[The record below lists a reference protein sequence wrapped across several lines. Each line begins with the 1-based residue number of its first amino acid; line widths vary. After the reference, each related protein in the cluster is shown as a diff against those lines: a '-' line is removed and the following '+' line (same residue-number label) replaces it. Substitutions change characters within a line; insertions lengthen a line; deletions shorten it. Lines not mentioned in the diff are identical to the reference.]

1 MKLTHNQ
8 IDKSIA
14 CLYILLLALLIIV
27 VGLSPEYNKYDNNF
41 VPFNA
46 INELVDI
53 RKMTSNL
60 YIVPVVLFI
69 ISLITFNLP
78 KIYRKS
84 FWLVLSSTF
93 IVITTFYWILYQI
106 DTDLLAS
113 AIVISIMSIV
123 YIFIYIISENALILM
138 NSTKY
143 QYFDHTSFYA
153 SDERKPKM
161 FVEKDV
167 NELLWYI
174 DKLAPSKD
182 DKTYLVTQN
191 SYLHGLLS
199 CVKETQY
206 VLKRKDYNY
215 VVKKLNEYIGDG
227 GIEVLKAYEAKAI
240 IESCSIVIDKD

>member
-8 IDKSIA
+8 SNKLVAYLHIA
-14 CLYILLLALLIIV
+14 NLAIISLLV
-27 VGLSPEYNKYDNNF
+27 MGLSPNYEDYMNYKIFYQPLHQF
-41 VPFNA
+41 
-46 INELVDI
+46 VDI
-53 RKMTSNL
+53 RDVTSTL
-60 YIVPVVLFI
+60 YVIPAMWWVLY
-69 ISLITFNLP
+69 SLFFPMKN
-78 KIYRKS
+78 KKYVS
-84 FWLVLSSTF
+84 LVFLSMF
-93 IVITTFYWILYQI
+93 LVITVFYWLLYQI
-106 DTDLLAS
+106 DNGLLAS
-113 AIVISIMSIV
+113 AIVVSVINVVNVLI
-123 YIFIYIISENALILM
+123 YIFSEYSLLLM
-138 NSTKY
+138 NPTKY

-153 SDERKPKM
+153 SDERKTEM
-161 FVEKDV
+161 FVEKDI

-215 VVKKLNEYIGDG
+215 VIKKLDEYIGDG